1 MDQRTR
7 DELRAGFELQLKHQF
22 YLKPE
27 FPFLHSMGC
36 NHVFF
41 PVKNEEMD
49 FGFLILEWTPE
60 QNYTWIGTWVDNE
73 EELKRLQ
80 GALKEA
86 ENVGV
91 QELWHRRT
99 TLGFANEPDF
109 LSE

>member
-1 MDQRTR
+1 MKAKKA
-7 DELRAGFELQLKHQF
+7 LRKA
-22 YLKPE
+22 
-27 FPFLHSMGC
+27 
-36 NHVFF
+36 
-41 PVKNEEMD
+41 
-49 FGFLILEWTPE
+49 LEQPWL
-60 QNYTWIGTWVDNE
+60 YNE

-99 TLGFANEPDF
+99 TLGFANEPNF

>member
-1 MDQRTR
+1 MKAKKA
-7 DELRAGFELQLKHQF
+7 LRKA
-22 YLKPE
+22 
-27 FPFLHSMGC
+27 
-36 NHVFF
+36 
-41 PVKNEEMD
+41 
-49 FGFLILEWTPE
+49 LEQPWL
-60 QNYTWIGTWVDNE
+60 YNE

-91 QELWHRRT
+91 QELWHRRS